1 MSESPTQPLVRDWD
15 PDRPVLAGLLAR
27 REVLGAQLVRLA
39 DAVAV
44 FTIPSEPM
52 APHVSSLTES
62 AHPLG
67 DSTFAALASLAAL
80 SVVPQ
85 QVRESFDVGALLAEQ
100 LSDAEQVL
108 GGLRDDPQDYTIP
121 VTTRTQPMVH
131 VVMPEEGLRVRLQV
145 QVRRMPVVVHVAMP
159 LLNSDGSQF
168 SLSTKPPF

>member
-1 MSESPTQPLVRDWD
+1 MSEPPAQPPVRDWD
-15 PDRPVLAGLLAR
+15 PDRPVLAALLAR
-27 REVLGAQLVRLA
+27 REALGAQLVRLA
-39 DAVAV
+39 DGMAV

-52 APHVSSLTES
+52 APHVAPVAGA

-67 DSTFAALASLAAL
+67 DSASAALASLAAL

-100 LSDAEQVL
+100 CSDAEQVL
-108 GGLRDDPQDYTIP
+108 GGLRDEPQNYAVP
-121 VTTRTQPMVH
+121 VLTRTQPMVR

-168 SLSTKPPF
+168 SLSTKPTF